1 MQKVKPYLL
10 LILVMM
16 IWGFNVPLIK
26 ILVTAF
32 EPVTITAFRIF
43 TASLVVFLILW
54 KMGKVHWPAIYHW
67 KFILGGG
74 LFNVFFH
81 HLFLGLG
88 AAGTSA
94 VHTGIILGLGP
105 ILTALMAVLIFRR
118 GISVIRVLGF
128 ITGTAGVLVTVLG
141 GGAGLSG
148 FVIGDLYIFLSISA
162 QAFSFILVSRA
173 ARDMDPLLLTGYM
186 QLFGSFGLFIASFFM
201 EPAGLPSL
209 RNVNMMMV
217 VVFILSAVGATAIGH
232 LVYNNTIT
240 KIGPAEAAIFLNL
253 NTFFS
258 IVGSAVI
265 LGEPIYYY
273 HWLGLLLIV
282 PGVLMGSGALEELI
296 RKRRRTANHAVK

>member
-1 MQKVKPYLL
+1 MQKFKPYLL

-26 ILVTAF
+26 ILVTTF
-32 EPVTITAFRIF
+32 EPVTITSFRIF
-43 TASLVVFLILW
+43 TASAVVFIILS

-67 KFILGGG
+67 KFIIGGG

-105 ILTALMAVLIFRR
+105 ILTAIMSILFFRR
-118 GISVIRVLGF
+118 GLSVIRALGF
-128 ITGTAGVLVTVLG
+128 IAGTAGVVVTVTG
-141 GGAGLSG
+141 GGEGAGGL
-148 FVIGDLYIFLSISA
+148 VIGDLYIFLSIVA
-162 QAFSFILVSRA
+162 QALSFIIISRA

-186 QLFGSFGLFIASFFM
+186 QLIGSAGLFITSLVM
-201 EPAGLPSL
+201 EPDGLASL
-209 RNVNMMMV
+209 VHV
-217 VVFILSAVGATAIGH
+217 SWQSGFAFFASAIGATAIGH
-232 LVYNNTIT
+232 LIYNNTIY

-258 IVGSAVI
+258 LVGSAVI

-282 PGVLMGSGALEELI
+282 PGVVMGSGALEEMI
-296 RKRRRTANHAVK
+296 RRRRQRLV

>member
-1 MQKVKPYLL
+1 
-10 LILVMM
+10 MM

-26 ILVTAF
+26 ILVSTF

-43 TASLVVFLILW
+43 TASLVVFLILG

-105 ILTALMAVLIFRR
+105 ILTALMSVVFFRR
-118 GISVIRVLGF
+118 GLSILRVLGF
-128 ITGTAGVLVTVLG
+128 VTGTAGVLVTVLG

-148 FVIGDLYIFLSISA
+148 FVLGDLYIFLSISA

-201 EPAGLPSL
+201 EPAGLASL
-209 RNVNMMMV
+209 QHINVNMII
-217 VVFILSAVGATAIGH
+217 VFLLSAVGATAIGH

-258 IVGSAVI
+258 IIGSAVI
-265 LGEPIYYY
+265 LGESIYYY

-282 PGVLMGSGALEELI
+282 PGVLMGSGALEEMI
-296 RKRRRTANHAVK
+296 RKRRQRQAERMDTKAE

>member
-1 MQKVKPYLL
+1 MQRIKPYIL
-10 LILVMM
+10 LIFVMM

-26 ILVTAF
+26 MLVGTF

-43 TASLVVFLILW
+43 IASLVVFLILGR
-54 KMGKVHWPAIYHW
+54 MGKVHWPAIYHW

-105 ILTALMAVLIFRR
+105 ILTAIMSVIFFRR
-118 GISVIRVLGF
+118 GLSFLRVLG
-128 ITGTAGVLVTVLG
+128 IATGTAGVLVTVLG
-141 GGAGLSG
+141 GGGGVSG
-148 FVIGDLYIFLSISA
+148 FVLGDLYIFLSITA

-173 ARDMDPLLLTGYM
+173 GRDMDPLLLTGYM
-186 QLFGSFGLFIASFFM
+186 QLFGSLGLLVTSFLL
-201 EPAGLPSL
+201 EPAGLASL
-209 RNVNMMMV
+209 ANVNVTMI
-217 VVFILSAVGATAIGH
+217 VVFLLSAVGATAVGH

-282 PGVLMGSGALEELI
+282 PGVLMGSGALEEMI
-296 RKRRRTANHAVK
+296 RKRRKSVAEVNK

>member
-209 RNVNMMMV
+209 RNVNMTMV

>member
-1 MQKVKPYLL
+1 MQKIKPYLL

-26 ILVTAF
+26 ILVSTV
-32 EPVTITAFRIF
+32 EPVTITALRIF
-43 TASLVVFLILW
+43 TASLVVFIILT

-67 KFILGGG
+67 KYILGGG

-88 AAGTSA
+88 AAGTSS

-105 ILTALMAVLIFRR
+105 ILTAFMSVLFFQRGLSAV
-118 GISVIRVLGF
+118 RVLGF
-128 ITGTAGVLVTVLG
+128 LTGTAGVLVTVLG
-141 GGAGLSG
+141 GGAGLGG
-148 FVIGDLYIFLSISA
+148 FVLGDLFIFFSITA

-173 ARDMDPLLLTGYM
+173 ARDIDPLLLTGYM
-186 QLFGSFGLFIASFFM
+186 QLFGSLGLFMTSFLLEPNGLAS
-201 EPAGLPSL
+201 LQ
-209 RNVNMMMV
+209 NVHFQTV
-217 VVFILSAVGATAIGH
+217 IVFLVSAVGATAVGH

-282 PGVLMGSGALEELI
+282 PGVLMGSGALEEMI
-296 RKRRRTANHAVK
+296 RRRRRAVR

>member
-201 EPAGLPSL
+201 EPAGLSSL

>member
-1 MQKVKPYLL
+1 
-10 LILVMM
+10 MM

-26 ILVTAF
+26 ILVSTF

-43 TASLVVFLILW
+43 TASLVIFLILG
-54 KMGKVHWPAIYHW
+54 KMGKVHWPAVYHW
-67 KFILGGG
+67 KYILGGG

-94 VHTGIILGLGP
+94 VHMGIILGLGP
-105 ILTALMAVLIFRR
+105 ILTALMSVVFFRR
-118 GISVIRVLGF
+118 GLSLLRVLGF
-128 ITGTAGVLVTVLG
+128 VTGTAGVLVTVLG

-148 FVIGDLYIFLSISA
+148 FVLGDLYIFLSISA

-186 QLFGSFGLFIASFFM
+186 QLFGSFGLFLASLIT
-201 EPAGLPSL
+201 EPAGLASL
-209 RNVNMMMV
+209 ENINVYMV
-217 VVFILSAVGATAIGH
+217 IVFMLSAVGATAIGH

-253 NTFFS
+253 STFFS
-258 IVGSAVI
+258 LVGSAVI

-282 PGVLMGSGALEELI
+282 PGVLMGSGALEEMI
-296 RKRRRTANHAVK
+296 RKRRQKTGV

>member
-1 MQKVKPYLL
+1 
-10 LILVMM
+10 MM

-186 QLFGSFGLFIASFFM
+186 QLFGSFGLLIASFFM
-201 EPAGLPSL
+201 EPAGLSSL

-296 RKRRRTANHAVK
+296 RKRRRTANHAAK

>member
-1 MQKVKPYLL
+1 
-10 LILVMM
+10 MM

-201 EPAGLPSL
+201 EPAGLSSL
-209 RNVNMMMV
+209 RNVNMTMV

-296 RKRRRTANHAVK
+296 RKRRRTANHAAK

>member
-1 MQKVKPYLL
+1 MQKLKPYML
-10 LILVMM
+10 LIMVMM

-26 ILVTAF
+26 ILVSTF

-43 TASLVVFLILW
+43 TASLVVFLILG

-105 ILTALMAVLIFRR
+105 ILTAVLSIVFFRR
-118 GISVIRVLGF
+118 GLSFLRVLGF
-128 ITGTAGVLVTVLG
+128 VTGTAGVLVTVLG
-141 GGAGLSG
+141 GGGGLSG
-148 FVIGDLYIFLSISA
+148 FVLGDLYIFLSISA

-173 ARDMDPLLLTGYM
+173 GRDMDPLLLTGYM
-186 QLFGSFGLFIASFFM
+186 QLFGSFGLFIASMFM
-201 EPAGLPSL
+201 EPAGLSSL
-209 RNVNMMMV
+209 QHINLTMV
-217 VVFILSAVGATAIGH
+217 IVFLLSAVGATAIGH

-282 PGVLMGSGALEELI
+282 PGVLMGSGALEEI
-296 RKRRRTANHAVK
+296 VRKRRRALR

>member
-88 AAGTSA
+88 AAETSA

-209 RNVNMMMV
+209 RNVNMTMV

>member
-1 MQKVKPYLL
+1 
-10 LILVMM
+10 MM

-26 ILVTAF
+26 MLVSTF

-43 TASLVVFLILW
+43 TASLVVFLILG

-67 KFILGGG
+67 KYILGGG

-105 ILTALMAVLIFRR
+105 ILTAVMSVVFFRR
-118 GISVIRVLGF
+118 GLSIFRVLGF
-128 ITGTAGVLVTVLG
+128 VTGTAGVLVTVLG

-148 FVIGDLYIFLSISA
+148 FVLGDLYIFLSISA

-186 QLFGSFGLFIASFFM
+186 QLFGSFGLFLASFM
-201 EPAGLPSL
+201 LEPAGLASL
-209 RNVNMMMV
+209 QNINFNMV
-217 VVFILSAVGATAIGH
+217 IVFMLSAVGATAVGH

-265 LGEPIYYY
+265 LGESIYYY

-282 PGVLMGSGALEELI
+282 PGVLMGSGALEEMI
-296 RKRRRTANHAVK
+296 RKRRKTIIRSNK